1 MSGHE
6 SKKTST
12 AGDEDRISGLPDE
25 VLHRVLSFLPARD
38 AVRTSVLA
46 RRWTP
51 LWKSSRRLSI
61 NLSRTSEPVSRS
73 ERLARLIS
81 QLGLCRRRG
90 RGRRRV
96 SLARLLSVA
105 GDGSAIDVDRVN
117 RFVNRL
123 LLLRDPVP
131 LDVCEFRFDGFPRVD
146 GAEVDVWIRHVLSWQ
161 VPVLIAHLGTNVHT
175 ALPGQPLISSH
186 LMRLE
191 FSEVKF
197 KGSFLDFS
205 SCMVLEDLNM
215 HACIIGV
222 DQIFSDSLKRL
233 KITCCNFNF
242 GAVTHISV
250 PRLLALELADC
261 EGQTPLLE
269 SMPSLK
275 TAFVKLGWFD
285 EDQCASGTDR
295 DRCGVGTDKDYF
307 GESTDE
313 DRAESTDED
322 RAEST
327 DEDRAESTDED
338 CAESTDEN
346 HCVERTNKGRR
357 IPCAYCCGLCANC
370 CGNVNGH
377 ACVLLGG
384 LSSVRYLKL
393 DPSSKLFTIK
403 RDLKRCPMFNNLA
416 TLLLEGWSVDYGFQ
430 ALLWFLRHTPRLGKL
445 ILKMPKQFD
454 DYPVDKVFK
463 EEMETFLYLPYLR
476 VVEIECD
483 ARGRRRCLWNFLEI
497 LDAGGRGIP
506 KCDIRMV

>member
-6 SKKTST
+6 SKKAST
-12 AGDEDRISGLPDE
+12 AGGGDRISGLPDE
-25 VLHRVLSFLPARD
+25 VLHRVLSFLPARE

-46 RRWTP
+46 RRWTS

-73 ERLARLIS
+73 ERLAGLIF

-90 RGRRRV
+90 RSRGPRRV
-96 SLARLLSVA
+96 SLARLLSIA
-105 GDGSAIDVDRVN
+105 GDGSAIDVDRVS
-117 RFVNRL
+117 RFVNHL

-131 LDVCEFRFDGFPRVD
+131 LDVCKFRFDGFPRVD
-146 GAEVDVWIRHVLSWQ
+146 GAEVDVWIRHALSWQ

-222 DQIFSDSLKRL
+222 DQIFSESLKRL

-250 PRLLALELADC
+250 PSLLALELVDC

-269 SMPSLK
+269 SMPLLE

-285 EDQCASGTDR
+285 EDQCANGTDW
-295 DRCGVGTDKDYF
+295 DRCG
-307 GESTDE
+307 E
-313 DRAESTDED
+313 
-322 RAEST
+322 
-327 DEDRAESTDED
+327 
-338 CAESTDEN
+338 
-346 HCVERTNKGRR
+346 
-357 IPCAYCCGLCANC
+357 ANC

-393 DPSSKLFTIK
+393 DPSFKLFTIK
-403 RDLKRCPMFNNLA
+403 RDLKRCPMFVNLA
-416 TLLLEGWSVDYGFQ
+416 TLVLDDWSVDAGFQ
-430 ALLWFLRHTPRLGKL
+430 ALLWFLRHTPHLGKL
-445 ILKMPKQFD
+445 ILKMPKQID
-454 DYPVDKVFK
+454 NYPVDKVFK
-463 EEMETFLYLPYLR
+463 KEMGTFLYLPYLM
-476 VVEIECD
+476 VVEIECKIS
-483 ARGRRRCLWNFLEI
+483 GSRRCLWNLLEI
-497 LDAGGRGIP
+497 LVLG
-506 KCDIRMV
+506 